1 MIKNGLI
8 VGLFSLSA
16 LLIIISAFVGVVGL
30 PQDPGGPLIIRFDV
44 PADKVGLLGGTATF
58 FGILGVVVFMAVLNF
73 ILALEMYQRERFLS
87 YAISAATV
95 VITLLFLAAS
105 INIVAI
111 N

>member
-8 VGLFSLSA
+8 MGLFSLSA
-16 LLIIISAFVGVVGL
+16 LLIIISAFIGIIGL

-44 PADKVGLLGGTATF
+44 PADKVVLLGGTTTF
-58 FGILGVVVFMAVLNF
+58 FGILGVVAFMAALNF
-73 ILALEMYQRERFLS
+73 ILALEVYRREVFLS
-87 YAISAATV
+87 YAISATTL
-95 VITLLFLAAS
+95 VITLLFLVVS